1 MTDYIEYTPK
11 RHGQRPPYWTP
22 DTPTGLDNKNF
33 IRQPNWAWIAGT
45 TYYVPYEAVHGHPR
59 PAVNKIIT
67 AQELVEHYE
76 PLLDLHSALKKIEA
90 LQADNAR
97 LQAQNES
104 LLKAIAAFVNQHR
117 GSTHKGIDELDHLRT
132 ITYEAGLFDD
142 QKIFPALQET
152 EQ

>member
-1 MTDYIEYTPK
+1 MDSEALQRVRNWLEGGGSSWGVPMQDMQMMTDTIEAQANEIQWLNTLIEDK
-11 RHGQRPPYWTP
+11 AAKQ
-22 DTPTGLDNKNF
+22 
-33 IRQPNWAWIAGT
+33 I
-45 TYYVPYEAVHGHPR
+45 EADGNR
-59 PAVNKIIT
+59 
-67 AQELVEHYE
+67 
-76 PLLDLHSALKKIEA
+76 IEA

-152 EQ
+152 GQ

>member
-1 MTDYIEYTPK
+1 MTDDLIK
-11 RHGQRPPYWTP
+11 RMR
-22 DTPTGLDNKNF
+22 DAKLDGYGYF
-33 IRQPNWAWIAGT
+33 VA
-45 TYYVPYEAVHGHPR
+45 
-59 PAVNKIIT
+59 
-67 AQELVEHYE
+67 
-76 PLLDLHSALKKIEA
+76 LLDEAADRIEA

-152 EQ
+152 GQ

>member
-1 MTDYIEYTPK
+1 MTDSLSQYCPNCEAQANTIEEL
-11 RHGQRPPYWTP
+11 RAANERWV
-22 DTPTGLDNKNF
+22 
-33 IRQPNWAWIAGT
+33 IAFNLA
-45 TYYVPYEAVHGHPR
+45 EERANSR
-59 PAVNKIIT
+59 
-67 AQELVEHYE
+67 
-76 PLLDLHSALKKIEA
+76 IET
-90 LQADNAR
+90 LQADKAR

-152 EQ
+152 GQ